1 MKNSQRIPQQTSLL
15 LNKTRD
21 ATPEEALHWQE
32 TDLSWWADRQLNIV
46 ALMSVVQVGVFL
58 FMLLSFYGISVG
70 LDGILK

>member
-1 MKNSQRIPQQTSLL
+1 MKTPQQTSLL
-15 LNKTRD
+15 LNKPRD

-32 TDLSWWADRQLNIV
+32 TDLNWWADRQLNIV

>member
-32 TDLSWWADRQLNIV
+32 TDLS
-46 ALMSVVQVGVFL
+46 
-58 FMLLSFYGISVG
+58 
-70 LDGILK
+70 

>member
-1 MKNSQRIPQQTSLL
+1 MKIPQQTSLL
-15 LNKTRD
+15 LNKPRD

>member
-1 MKNSQRIPQQTSLL
+1 MRIPQQTSLL

-32 TDLSWWADRQLNIV
+32 TDLNWCADRQLKIV
-46 ALMSVVQVGVFL
+46 AIMSGVQVGVFL
-58 FMLLSFYGISVG
+58 FMILSFYTISVG